1 MSLDR
6 GTKIYAGILAGI
18 CLSIIIA
25 WLLTLDF
32 RVGEID
38 TMLQQDPQIASY
50 PYPFRAL
57 EIKGKTAVI
66 SSPRS
71 SAMPAVKFIGLI
83 KPGFKNVSEQD
94 PKMISAQKELASIQS
109 KVRKLVLSREDID
122 SVKWR
127 IDKEWYAE
135 RGVWLE

>member
-6 GTKIYAGILAGI
+6 GTKIYAAILAGI
-18 CLSIIIA
+18 CLSIFIA

-32 RVGEID
+32 RIGEID
-38 TMLQQDPQIASY
+38 TMLQQDPAIAAY
-50 PYPFRAL
+50 PYPFRAF

-71 SAMPAVKFIGLI
+71 NAMPAVKFIGLI
-83 KPGFKNVSEQD
+83 KPSLKNVSEQD
-94 PKMISAQKELASIQS
+94 PKMISAQKELGSVQS

-122 SVKWR
+122 RVDWR

-135 RGVWLE
+135 RGIWLQ

>member
-6 GTKIYAGILAGI
+6 GTKIYAAILAGI
-18 CLSIIIA
+18 CLSLFIA

-32 RVGEID
+32 RIGEID
-38 TMLQQDPQIASY
+38 TLLQEDSQIAAY

-57 EIKGKTAVI
+57 EINGKTAVI

-71 SAMPAVKFIGLI
+71 STMPAVKFIALI
-83 KPGFKNVSEQD
+83 KPGLKNASEQD
-94 PKMISAQKELASIQS
+94 PKMVTAQKELAAIQS
-109 KVRKLVLSREDID
+109 KVRKLVLSQEDID
-122 SVKWR
+122 RVNWR

-135 RGVWLE
+135 RGIWLE